1 MSTESPAPHPSA
13 PQGVA
18 FTCDVRT
25 EPGGAVRVLPT
36 GDLDMATSTI
46 LADRLAEVWE
56 SGARNLVLDLS
67 GLRFMDSTGL
77 RLVLAWDA
85 RCREDGCGISLVPG
99 PRAVQRVFEI
109 TGMLQR
115 LPFVE
120 TPGKSLE

>member
-13 PQGVA
+13 PHGAA
-18 FTCDVRT
+18 FTCEVRR
-25 EPGGAVRVLPT
+25 EPGGAVHVLPA
-36 GDLDMATSTI
+36 GDLDMASSPI
-46 LADRLAEVWE
+46 LEGRLTEVWE

-85 RCREDGCGISLVPG
+85 RCREDGCAISLMPG
-99 PRAVQRVFEI
+99 PRAVQRVFEV

-115 LPFVE
+115 LPFTE
-120 TPGKSLE
+120 PQGKSLE